1 MARILVAASPE
12 PRAILERILAGHDLV
27 CAETVEQA
35 ERLLSDQTFDLIICT
50 VVFDESRM
58 FDLLRLAR
66 SSPAGQRISFV
77 GARIRRQVLE
87 SRLALEG
94 IAFTCQTLGAEA
106 FLDYPSYQV
115 DPDREMRE
123 AIDQIL
129 AAPPKP

>member
-35 ERLLSDQTFDLIICT
+35 ERLLSEQTFDLIICT

-58 FDLLRLAR
+58 FDLLRLAK
-66 SSPAGQRISFV
+66 SSPAWQRIPFLGTRV
-77 GARIRRQVLE
+77 RRQVLD

-94 IAFTCQTLGAEA
+94 IAFTCQTLGAAA

-123 AIDQIL
+123 AIDRIL
-129 AAPPKP
+129 RLPRNP